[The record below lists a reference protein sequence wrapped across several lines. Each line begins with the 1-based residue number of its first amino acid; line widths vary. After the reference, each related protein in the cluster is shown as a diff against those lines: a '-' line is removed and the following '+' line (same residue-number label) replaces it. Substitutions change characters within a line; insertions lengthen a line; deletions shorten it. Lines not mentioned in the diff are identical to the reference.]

1 MQFLVVSDCIMLMRC
16 DIKTNWNLITRI
28 FPPFWQFSYFIMRS
42 HWLLM
47 EFDFGFTIFKRNALF
62 NKNLEDN
69 KPPKVEM
76 SKAT

>member
-1 MQFLVVSDCIMLMRC
+1 
-16 DIKTNWNLITRI
+16 
-28 FPPFWQFSYFIMRS
+28 
-42 HWLLM
+42 M
-47 EFDFGFTIFKRNALF
+47 EFDFGFTIFKRNELF

>member
-16 DIKTNWNLITRI
+16 DIKTNLITRI

-62 NKNLEDN
+62 NKNLEDY

>member
-1 MQFLVVSDCIMLMRC
+1 
-16 DIKTNWNLITRI
+16 
-28 FPPFWQFSYFIMRS
+28 
-42 HWLLM
+42 M

-62 NKNLEDN
+62 NKNLGDN

>member
-1 MQFLVVSDCIMLMRC
+1 
-16 DIKTNWNLITRI
+16 
-28 FPPFWQFSYFIMRS
+28 
-42 HWLLM
+42 M

-62 NKNLEDN
+62 NKNLED

>member
-1 MQFLVVSDCIMLMRC
+1 
-16 DIKTNWNLITRI
+16 
-28 FPPFWQFSYFIMRS
+28 
-42 HWLLM
+42 M
-47 EFDFGFTIFKRNALF
+47 EFDFGFTIFKRIALF